1 MFLSRLPPQHV
12 HQREASWLS
21 TERRAWRKCAAWLLP
36 EILREDSQRPE
47 VPHQGEAA
55 AGQERE
61 GRPQEKEEGGG
72 GLWGEQVSQG
82 GNQELRLPGPGGRG
96 LPVLLQERPHG
107 QVLREVALL
116 QEEEDQEVLGGERL
130 PVSPSGLSEDVPRP
144 VSRGGRL
151 LQGQTLQRPRLRN
164 RFIVITFHS
173 FKVEEHK
180 ISMLM

>member
-1 MFLSRLPPQHV
+1 M
-12 HQREASWLS
+12 
-21 TERRAWRKCAAWLLP
+21 
-36 EILREDSQRPE
+36 
-47 VPHQGEAA
+47 
-55 AGQERE
+55 
-61 GRPQEKEEGGG
+61 
-72 GLWGEQVSQG
+72 SQG

-130 PVSPSGLSEDVPRP
+130 QVSPPGLSEDVPRP

-151 LQGQTLQRPRLRN
+151 LQGQN